1 LLELDAVT
9 FSYPKTQLIYTFDI
23 QVSAGSVAAITGR
36 SGCGKSTLLDLIAG
50 FQQVNSGEILWQGR
64 RLTDLPPSARPV
76 TTVFQRNNLFEHRNA
91 IDNVIVGINPK
102 IPSRGE
108 DVDTAVA
115 ALAAVGLE
123 GFEKAR
129 AGQLSGGQQQRVA
142 IARAIAR
149 KSPIVQFDEPF
160 SALDQTT
167 RDGMLSLVS
176 NLANNHRCAV
186 LMVTHSIADCE
197 AIADKRYEMRDGA
210 LFEQ

>member
-64 RLTDLPPSARPV
+64 RLTDQPPSARPV

-91 IDNVIVGINPK
+91 ID
-102 IPSRGE
+102 
-108 DVDTAVA
+108 
-115 ALAAVGLE
+115 
-123 GFEKAR
+123 
-129 AGQLSGGQQQRVA
+129 
-142 IARAIAR
+142 AR